1 MKKMALICVIVVFF
15 TAIVYAQ
22 AAVEASGATNVLTR
36 TFVDDLGREVVLTS
50 EISRIA
56 PSGSNAQV
64 IVFQLAPEKLVGLA
78 SKLGQ
83 EEKSIYPEYTHDL
96 PAFGTLYGKKA
107 NLNKE
112 TLILADPDV
121 VIDVGDIKGSV
132 EQMAGEL
139 DDVSKDV
146 GVPVIFIEANM
157 DNYPEVFRKLGKL
170 LGFEERGEQLARYY
184 EDAVAEIEKYS
195 TGKKPTVY
203 ITSSNDGLE
212 AIIAGKSHAQC
223 AEKAGAEVVVTS
235 SLANSNGSISLETLY
250 QLDPEYIFAYTE
262 EGYRTITTASDWAGL
277 QAVSNGNVYLVPS
290 MPHGFIDSPVCSNR
304 IIGLW
309 YLASVFYPQA
319 GIDIV
324 ERTREFY
331 RLFYRADITEPQA
344 RHILH
349 ME

>member
-1 MKKMALICVIVVFF
+1 MKKIALFSIMIVVSAGILFS
-15 TAIVYAQ
+15 Q
-22 AAVEASGATNVLTR
+22 AAVETSGTTNISNR
-36 TFVDDLGREVVLTS
+36 TFVDDLGREVVLPA

-56 PSGSNAQV
+56 PSGANAQV

-78 SKLGQ
+78 SKLSQ
-83 EEKSIYPEYTHDL
+83 EEKSIYPAFTHNL

-107 NLNKE
+107 NLNRE
-112 TLILADPDV
+112 TLILADPEV

-132 EQMAGEL
+132 EQMAREL

-146 GVPVIFIEANM
+146 GVPVIFIEADM

-184 EDAVAEIEKYS
+184 EDAVAEIGKYS

-203 ITSSNDGLE
+203 ITSSNNGLE
-212 AIIAGKSHAQC
+212 AVIAGKSHAQC
-223 AEKAGAEVVVTS
+223 AEKAGADVVVTS

-262 EGYRTITTASDWAGL
+262 EGYRTITTANDWAGL
-277 QAVSNGNVYLVPS
+277 QAVRNGNVYLVPS
-290 MPHGFIDSPVCSNR
+290 MPHVFIDNPVCSNR

-309 YLASVFYPQA
+309 YLASIFYPQA